1 MDFYRAS
8 INYELWRV
16 SSHRIYKRA
25 SDNVSPSLHLR
36 KFRAA
41 TELQPCIPYSNL
53 HVGWKMVSAN
63 FCCRSSSSKP
73 QQRLGDVTLR
83 LFSNIAK
90 LVTSHLVWWVNQVC
104 IVFSSVNRISALLYS
119 EQQTF
124 IHFYLPTFAF
134 TAVFHNRIPSKNSW
148 GPQKQ
153 NQIVFF

>member
-1 MDFYRAS
+1 MPAS
-8 INYELWRV
+8 ITSCGESAVIEFINAHLTTF
-16 SSHRIYKRA
+16 
-25 SDNVSPSLHLR
+25 SPSLHLR